1 MTNKKAGRQF
11 ACSKM
16 MLPEHCENLQKHHA
30 RIEWEEAHRRNFL
43 DEQEQWQ
50 MQCMLEE
57 AVARGLALNITILD
71 SNGYQHFRGV
81 PLRFDPTSGEITL
94 DRGTMRPCAIKAV
107 TVVRLEL

>member
-1 MTNKKAGRQF
+1 MNTKKAGRQF

-16 MLPEHCENLQKHHA
+16 MLPEHCENLQKHHD

-50 MQCMLEE
+50 MQCILEE
-57 AVARGLALNITILD
+57 AVAQGLSLNITILD
-71 SNGYQHFRGV
+71 DNGYRHFRGV
-81 PLRFDPTSGEITL
+81 PLRFDPTNREIIL
-94 DRGTMRPCAIKAV
+94 DRSTMRPCTIKAA